1 MGEKYH
7 IIIIYDGGGKVIYH
21 VNLNYL
27 SRGDNI
33 VPKFPTWTKYM
44 LKSFLME
51 NKMEEGV
58 NSTLTTLPCVVITS
72 MKKGVKSAAE
82 PLIRTIRTILDKFNF
97 SVIVRCIFSNPS
109 TTNFRPHLYP

>member
-51 NKMEEGV
+51 NKMEESV
-58 NSTLTTLPCVVITS
+58 NSTLHHIT
-72 MKKGVKSAAE
+72 M
-82 PLIRTIRTILDKFNF
+82 
-97 SVIVRCIFSNPS
+97 RCDNINEKRCKISCRA
-109 TTNFRPHLYP
+109 TNQNNKNNT